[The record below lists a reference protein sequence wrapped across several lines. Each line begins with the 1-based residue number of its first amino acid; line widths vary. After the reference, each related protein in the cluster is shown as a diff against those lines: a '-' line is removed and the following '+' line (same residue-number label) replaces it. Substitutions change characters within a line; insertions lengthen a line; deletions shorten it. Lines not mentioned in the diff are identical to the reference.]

1 MEEEK
6 VVTKPAD
13 ARIVRAV
20 RKLKSNVSNINN
32 NTNDNIKNTQQ
43 TISEKNSLV
52 YPNALCSD
60 KNLVKNKENLKSA
73 LINTQ
78 VDIRENQKEISSK
91 MPIKRDQSKKST
103 NKILLDGS
111 IRQGVP
117 SSSSS
122 NKNVLKFDYETLKK
136 YKKKQNT
143 DFRKKLLST
152 ESISKYKDEFV
163 TLIKNDKN
171 IKALLSKLNLV
182 QDDNYKQY
190 IENNF
195 FNKPYFLVVL
205 EMIMFEGVEQANTL
219 KVFRNKN
226 VLPLKV
232 VKENFFRDEINKELN
247 KKIYQLEYVNK
258 AKVFE
263 QNLNDFISNLQK
275 TDIELK

>member
-78 VDIRENQKEISSK
+78 VDIRENQKEIISK

-111 IRQGVP
+111 IKQGVP

-226 VLPLKV
+226 VLPLKII
-232 VKENFFRDEINKELN
+232 KENIFRDEINKELN
-247 KKIYQLEYVNK
+247 KKMYQIEYVNK
-258 AKVFE
+258 TKAFE
-263 QNLNDFISNLQK
+263 YNLNNFINTLQK
-275 TDIELK
+275 TEIDIK

>member
-78 VDIRENQKEISSK
+78 VDIRENQKEIISK

-111 IRQGVP
+111 IKQGVP

-152 ESISKYKDEFV
+152 ENISKYKDEFV

>member
-78 VDIRENQKEISSK
+78 VDIRENQKEIISK

-111 IRQGVP
+111 IKQGVP

-263 QNLNDFISNLQK
+263 QNLNDFINNLQK

>member
-78 VDIRENQKEISSK
+78 VDIRENQKEIISK

-111 IRQGVP
+111 IKQGVP

>member
-78 VDIRENQKEISSK
+78 VDIRENQKEIISK

-111 IRQGVP
+111 IKQGVP

-263 QNLNDFISNLQK
+263 QNLNDFINNLQK
-275 TDIELK
+275 TEIDIK

>member
-78 VDIRENQKEISSK
+78 VDIRENQKEIISK

-111 IRQGVP
+111 IKQGVP
-117 SSSSS
+117 SSSIS

-263 QNLNDFISNLQK
+263 QNLNDFINNLQK